1 MAEKEYCGMKL
12 STWAKV
18 INMGLGALMIFYSI
32 FTFVTVIGA
41 AFDVSGILIISFRI
55 YEM

>member
-32 FTFVTVIGA
+32 FTFFTVLGA
-41 AFDVSGILIISFRI
+41 VFDVSAILVISFRI